1 MRPCERV
8 KKEANSGAKVASRE
22 RRRPVMGTETATGSL
37 LPLVGVVGRERR
49 RHKIPNLPKKLREE
63 LERKLREEDFES
75 YRKLSKWLADKGY
88 AISHAALQNH
98 HVKFEQHLEAIKL
111 ATAQAREIVAAS
123 PDDDN
128 QISEALMRLVQ
139 TSLFEVLVELRKHRA
154 RPTDEPKRKT
164 ATVSSEPGRN
174 PPNLNLAVLGRTVAN
189 LGRAAIAQKKWI
201 AQTRAVVREKVGEAK
216 ETLSKAEKGAGL
228 SGEAAEKIRAALAG
242 IEV

>member
-1 MRPCERV
+1 MSADR
-8 KKEANSGAKVASRE
+8 S
-22 RRRPVMGTETATGSL
+22 

-49 RHKIPNLPKKLREE
+49 RHKIPNLPKELLLE

-75 YRKLSKWLADKGY
+75 YRELSKWLADKGY
-88 AISHAALQNH
+88 AISHAALHKH

-128 QISEALMRLVQ
+128 QISEALLRLVQ
-139 TSLFEVLVELRKHRA
+139 TALFEVLVELREHRA
-154 RPTDEPKRKT
+154 RPTDESRRKT
-164 ATVSSEPGRN
+164 PTVVSEPGRN

>member
-1 MRPCERV
+1 
-8 KKEANSGAKVASRE
+8 
-22 RRRPVMGTETATGSL
+22 
-37 LPLVGVVGRERR
+37 LVGVVGRERR
-49 RHKIPNLPKKLREE
+49 RHKIPNLPKELREE

-75 YRKLSKWLADKGY
+75 YRELSKWLAGNRY
-88 AISHAALQNH
+88 EVSHAALQMH

-139 TSLFEVLVELRKHRA
+139 TALFDVLVDLITQRKARA
-154 RPTDEPKRKT
+154 K
-164 ATVSSEPGRN
+164 SEPGKN
-174 PPNLNLAVLGRTVAN
+174 PPNMNVTVLGRTVAN